1 MTDQR
6 TTAATDSAT
15 APMKGREER
24 TREQIQAL
32 TIGVIEPRTAP
43 IPFVEY
49 DPGWPALFAREEAR
63 IRSILGDRVVRL
75 EHTGSTSVPGLAAKP
90 IIDITMTVPD
100 VTDEPAFV
108 PDLEAAGYVLRIRE
122 SEPDWYDHRV
132 LKGPYTNIN
141 LHVFS
146 AGCIELER
154 MVGFRDWLRTH
165 DDDRELYETTKR
177 DLVKRDW
184 KYVQN
189 YADAKGEVVEAIAAR
204 AGLPGPHQ

>member
-1 MTDQR
+1 MTDR
-6 TTAATDSAT
+6 RDGPPGEATNL
-15 APMKGREER
+15 RER
-24 TREQIQAL
+24 TAEEIQSITVDILKPL
-32 TIGVIEPRTAP
+32 TGP
-43 IPFVEY
+43 ITLVEY
-49 DPGWPALFAREEAR
+49 DPAWPVLFAREEAR
-63 IRSILGDRVVRL
+63 IRGILGDRVVRL

-90 IIDITMTVPD
+90 IVDITMTVPD
-100 VTDEPAFV
+100 VTEEAAFA
-108 PDLEAAGYVLRIRE
+108 PDLQAAGYRLVIRE
-122 SEPDWYDHRV
+122 QEPDWYDHRV
-132 LKGPYTNIN
+132 FKGPDTNVN

-184 KYVQN
+184 TYVQN

-204 AGLPGPHQ
+204 AGLPGPHP